1 MGIDMPGSYE
11 SFDHGADIGIRGRGK
26 TLSEAFENGARAM
39 YSLMVEDLDS
49 VIPGRSASVSCESPD
64 REALFVAWLNSLLA
78 ESDIERLIFSRF
90 HVEIQSLRLTGTAT
104 GESFDISRHQR
115 GIEVKGATFTGL
127 AVRQDGDSWIAQCVV
142 DV

>member
-1 MGIDMPGSYE
+1 MPGSYE
-11 SFDHGADIGIRGRGK
+11 TFDHGADIGIRGRGK

-39 YSLMVEDLDS
+39 YSLMVEDLDT
-49 VIPGRSASVSCESPD
+49 VIPKRSAHVSCESPD
-64 REALFVAWLNSLLA
+64 REALFVVWLNSLLA

-90 HVEIQSLRLTGTAT
+90 QVEIQGLSLTGIAT

-115 GIEVKGATFTGL
+115 GVEVKGATFTGL
-127 AVRQDGDSWIAQCVV
+127 AVRKNGDCWLAQCVV